1 MKTVRNVRAEPVLGS
16 GLSGLAD
23 RLFAM
28 AAEDPD
34 ALAFRFE
41 DETWTRGQVAAAV
54 ERIARRLLAL
64 GLRPGDRLVLHLTN
78 GPELAI
84 GYFACFATGIVAA
97 PLKPESKAAELSALV
112 HRLRPAFYIGHR
124 DLQPHA
130 AGIDGAV
137 LPADRRLVVGSA
149 AELLAWLRDG
159 PQGPTLP
166 ASPDL
171 DAPAVLLTTSGT
183 TGEAKFVTHSQATL
197 SESIRLTDAIVPAEG
212 VNLAI
217 GSSMS
222 HMTACFTTVRSLAT
236 GASFSVIERFD
247 ADRLL
252 DVIER
257 DRCTLMIGMAYMF
270 SGLIEAQAARPRD
283 TTSILGFMVTGDAV
297 SLELQQ
303 RFKAVFGLRL
313 PSVWG
318 MTEVVG
324 SMRAGPGDGSV
335 FTPAPDAEFRL
346 VDDED
351 QPVAPGETGELLLRG
366 PNIALGYWMAPD
378 RVDSGRR
385 DGWFPTGDLMRADA
399 EGNLWFV
406 SRKKELIVRGGI
418 NISPLEVEHVLA
430 SHPAVRDAAVIG
442 VPDAV
447 LGQRVR
453 ALVHL
458 ANDDA
463 QAELASILAY
473 VAQRLTDYKVPEVL
487 KAVPAIPR
495 NALGKI
501 DRRAAA
507 ALA

>member
-1 MKTVRNVRAEPVLGS
+1 MKTVQNVRAEPMLGS

-23 RLFAM
+23 RLFAT
-28 AAEDPD
+28 AAEDPG

-41 DETWTRGQVAAAV
+41 DERWTRGQVVAAV
-54 ERIARRLLAL
+54 ERTARRLLAL
-64 GLRPGDRLVLHLTN
+64 GLRPGDRLALHLTN

-84 GYFACFATGIVAA
+84 GYFACFATGIIAA
-97 PLKPESKAAELSALV
+97 PLKPESKAAELSALMQ
-112 HRLRPAFYIGHR
+112 RLQPAFYIGHR
-124 DLQPHA
+124 DLQAHI
-130 AGIDGAV
+130 AGIDEAI
-137 LPADRRLVVGSA
+137 LPADRRLVVRSA
-149 AELLAWLRDG
+149 ADLLAWLRAG
-159 PQGPTLP
+159 PEAPALP

-197 SESIRLTDAIVPAEG
+197 GHAIRLTDAIIPRDG
-212 VNLAI
+212 VRLAV

-222 HMTACFTTVRSLAT
+222 HMAAFFTTTRSLVT
-236 GASFSVIERFD
+236 GASFSVIQRFD
-247 ADRLL
+247 PDRLL

-257 DRCTLMIGMAYMF
+257 DRCTIMIGMAYMF
-270 SGLIEAQAARPRD
+270 SGLIDAQATRPRD
-283 TTSILGFMVTGDAV
+283 TSSILGVMVTGDAV

-366 PNIALGYWMAPD
+366 PNLALGYWMAPG

-418 NISPLEVEHVLA
+418 NISPLEIEHVLL
-430 SHPAVRDAAVIG
+430 SHPAVLDAAAIG
-442 VPDAV
+442 VPDPV

-458 ANDDA
+458 AGDDA
-463 QAELASILAY
+463 QAELGSILAY
-473 VAQRLTDYKVPEVL
+473 VAQRLTDYKVPEAL
-487 KAVPAIPR
+487 KAVSFIPR